1 MVLNKRILRD
11 FKQNAVRNIAMIL
24 IISLSMAMVV
34 ALCSTTECI
43 SYVIHSEWEKT
54 NVEDGSF
61 ETYIPLS
68 KRNMSDLSELDV
80 VIEKMFYTDI
90 YVNSVSQLRF
100 FTDRKYSTVSV
111 SACSFIMASWGSGI
125 ILKSGGSERTSKL
138 SDMIFLQKESTVQI
152 SAFGRR
158 TACSLKCLF
167 RTGEMS

>member
-80 VIEKMFYTDI
+80 VIEKCFTRIYT
-90 YVNSVSQLRF
+90 
-100 FTDRKYSTVSV
+100 
-111 SACSFIMASWGSGI
+111 
-125 ILKSGGSERTSKL
+125 
-138 SDMIFLQKESTVQI
+138 
-152 SAFGRR
+152 
-158 TACSLKCLF
+158 
-167 RTGEMS
+167 